1 MHLMVSRNLG
11 ALALTNFIT
20 AIFNSNYMWPPVLA
34 WLQSPTINGLF
45 SPGGLG
51 SAHGTPRGFGGPR
64 TPRTPTVSTSFFF
77 SDVASLPRHGE
88 FASPKPGTGSRQG
101 GAAGMSSMICISPLA
116 SSKRKHGDSR
126 TNTPMNYKD
135 VFASP
140 RHPNTSIKP
149 RNMPLLRD
157 SPSKGTRSRARSDAS
172 LDAVDMAERDLM
184 EDEDLSV
191 LLQLASHSR
200 GNTPRGKKADSG
212 AHVFRSPRDRA
223 NIGYGRDDRLQIP
236 IIGNAVAGTTRL
248 PRKSKSA
255 DDANAEDFH
264 PPPLGIRSTSS
275 GGSREIYTR
284 GQDDVVPEMKP
295 VLSNEHAN
303 NVRPDGWKKKENN
316 QSSCKNSLS
325 KRASK
330 KLPHPVYTMSHP
342 HYHHPDAPPYYRM
355 PPSMPPGGSMRV
367 VVGVPPPMRGKK
379 GALSPSRPH
388 GSPPRHP
395 HHMEGP
401 YGAPYP
407 GPYPPPP
414 PGVYSSYPPP
424 PYMPGGGPPPYGHYP
439 PPISRHMP
447 MYAAQHPPNGPLK
460 GGSKKAKTSKPTK
473 GASKR
478 PAPVIPGKVLSSSQK
493 KPKKSPINLS
503 SGKKNSPVQEP
514 RDPNTT
520 TPPIQAVNAVSCS
533 MNDKAAALAAA
544 ILRGVTMRPSGKW
557 QAQLYYAGK
566 SRYIGVF
573 DTREKAALAY
583 EIAREKLKADNKT
596 PADQSAQTLKA
607 TENAVN
613 AARKAAFE
621 GVNEKDPRVPSK

>member
-1 MHLMVSRNLG
+1 
-11 ALALTNFIT
+11 
-20 AIFNSNYMWPPVLA
+20 
-34 WLQSPTINGLF
+34 
-45 SPGGLG
+45 
-51 SAHGTPRGFGGPR
+51 
-64 TPRTPTVSTSFFF
+64 VSTSFFF
-77 SDVASLPRHGE
+77 SDVASLPRNGE
-88 FASPKPGTGSRQG
+88 FASPKPGAALRQA

-116 SSKRKHGDSR
+116 SSKRKNRDSR

-140 RHPNTSIKP
+140 RHPGASIKP
-149 RNMPLLRD
+149 RHMPLLGD

-200 GNTPRGKKADSG
+200 ANTPRGKKDENG
-212 AHVFRSPRDRA
+212 AHVFRSHSDRK
-223 NIGYGRDDRLQIP
+223 NIGYERNSDDRLQLP
-236 IIGNAVAGTTRL
+236 MIGNAVVGTTKL
-248 PRKSKSA
+248 ARKSQSR
-255 DDANAEDFH
+255 DDANAEDFN

-275 GGSREIYTR
+275 GGSREMYSR
-284 GQDDVVPEMKP
+284 GDDASDLEKKNGI
-295 VLSNEHAN
+295 SNEHGKDN
-303 NVRPDGWKKKENN
+303 RQDGLKKK
-316 QSSCKNSLS
+316 SGSLPVS
-325 KRASK
+325 KSANAKKTSK
-330 KLPHPVYTMSHP
+330 KMPPPTYSMSHP
-342 HYHHPDAPPYYRM
+342 HYHHPDAPPYYHM

-367 VVGVPPPMRGKK
+367 VVGGPPPMRKK
-379 GALSPSRPH
+379 GSASPSRPH
-388 GSPPRHP
+388 GGSPPRHA
-395 HHMEGP
+395 HHMDGP

-414 PGVYSSYPPP
+414 PGVYPSYPPP

-439 PPISRHMP
+439 PPPPRHMP
-447 MYAAQHPPNGPLK
+447 MYAAQHPPSGPMKGSSKKGKPLK
-460 GGSKKAKTSKPTK
+460 TTKSPNENTS
-473 GASKR
+473 SNNKR
-478 PAPVIPGKVLSSSQK
+478 PAPPIPGVVLSSAQK
-493 KPKKSPINLS
+493 KLKKSPAKPPS
-503 SGKKNSPVQEP
+503 AKKKSPAPEP
-514 RDPNTT
+514 GERHKSTAA
-520 TPPIQAVNAVSCS
+520 IQAVNAASGG

-596 PADQSAQTLKA
+596 PADQSSQSLKA

-621 GVNEKDPRVPSK
+621 GVNEKDPRVPAK